1 MRKNSSNSKLRVS
14 VRFVQI
20 LVINSSMTAFVFL
33 NISGIQFLK
42 CSSLLGNHGNLLTV
56 WKNETFSLTTKIFRQ
71 INSLVTYLVHISQK
85 FRESNVFTEKILKN
99 WFNEFFYLG
108 DCKFFIFPHFV
119 SILQMIS
126 RKKVLEIMTT
136 SSSNFNENLDSP
148 WNLDVNLTCS
158 YLLLP
163 WTRHDHVFV
172 KAVGNFCTLFDIF

>member
-71 INSLVTYLVHISQK
+71 INSLVTYLVHISTICTAQC
-85 FRESNVFTEKILKN
+85 EKTRHSLSLKKKIRQIN
-99 WFNEFFYLG
+99 YLVISLV
-108 DCKFFIFPHFV
+108 KP
-119 SILQMIS
+119 LIS
-126 RKKVLEIMTT
+126 R
-136 SSSNFNENLDSP
+136 
-148 WNLDVNLTCS
+148 
-158 YLLLP
+158 
-163 WTRHDHVFV
+163 
-172 KAVGNFCTLFDIF
+172 NFCEKSVRENFCNFHTVQYCDLLANQ